1 VSNAR
6 IPPMGEQLTRETFG
20 PHLRQLRERAGL
32 SQRIAAR
39 AAGVS
44 ETTWMRW
51 EHGARPDLWRAAR
64 IARALAISL
73 PELLAPDD
81 ARVHVAE
88 LTVTREALERIRRQ
102 GAPEAE
108 RLAATL
114 TAPIAGKLR
123 AIADRRPY
131 AQAPKASVRYR
142 PVASQVRSRIAS
154 SVAKRG
160 A

>member
-1 VSNAR
+1 MV
-6 IPPMGEQLTRETFG
+6 EQLPELTRDTFG
-20 PHLRQLRERAGL
+20 PHLRSLRERAGI

-44 ETTWMRW
+44 EMTWMRW

-81 ARVHVAE
+81 SRVHVAT
-88 LTVTREALERIRRQ
+88 LSVRPEAIERIRRQ
-102 GAPEAE
+102 GKPEAE

-114 TAPIAGKLR
+114 TAPLADKLR
-123 AIADRRPY
+123 VIAEQQPH
-131 AQAPKASVRYR
+131 AQTPKTSVRYR
-142 PVASQVRSRIAS
+142 PVAREVRQRINAS
-154 SVAKRG
+154 SG
-160 A
+160 HDP